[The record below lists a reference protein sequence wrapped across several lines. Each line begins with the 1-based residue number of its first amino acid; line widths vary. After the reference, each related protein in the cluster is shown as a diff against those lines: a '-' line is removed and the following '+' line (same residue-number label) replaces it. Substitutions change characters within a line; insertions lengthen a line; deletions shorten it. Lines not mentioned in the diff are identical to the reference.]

1 MIPYEVGAAG
11 MPYSTQADYLPIPP
25 GAMGTLF
32 DPKRIEKG
40 HVTQPESRA
49 IYVVAYIDVREQ
61 PARRNADPGTP
72 RPSVSRDAAPTKLLL
87 C

>member
-1 MIPYEVGAAG
+1 

-32 DPKRIEKG
+32 DPERLKNGYVK
-40 HVTQPESRA
+40 PE
-49 IYVVAYIDVREQ
+49 
-61 PARRNADPGTP
+61 RRNADPGTP
-72 RPSVSRDAAPTKLLL
+72 RPSVRRDAASTNPLP

>member
-1 MIPYEVGAAG
+1 

-32 DPKRIEKG
+32 DPERLKNGYVK
-40 HVTQPESRA
+40 PE
-49 IYVVAYIDVREQ
+49 
-61 PARRNADPGTP
+61 RRNADPGTP
-72 RPSVSRDAAPTKLLL
+72 RPSVRRDAAPTNPLL